1 MTIYVSGRQSGK
13 TTFLIRQ
20 SADTGAVI
28 VAPTCQMARYI
39 DSMARDLGLQIPP
52 PVTVADWI
60 RGLVRQPK
68 DHDKTYLVDELQM
81 ALHQLNVKAATIDK
95 NHEEMVRMF
104 RAKETCCTRCS
115 HRGVCQ
121 YKSECLAAQ
130 TAVDEVSV
138 RRPSKDDESIRS
150 IRLHD
155 IPWIEP
161 VELKCTYFRQDT
173 GAIR

>member
-81 ALHQLNVKAATIDK
+81 ALHQLNVKAATIDRNYEDVSYTHLIMASK
-95 NHEEMVRMF
+95 VRSGAFVM
-104 RAKETCCTRCS
+104 
-115 HRGVCQ
+115 G
-121 YKSECLAAQ
+121 
-130 TAVDEVSV
+130 
-138 RRPSKDDESIRS
+138 RR
-150 IRLHD
+150 IRL
-155 IPWIEP
+155 IKPGSLI
-161 VELKCTYFRQDT
+161 Q
-173 GAIR
+173 

>member
-60 RGLVRQPK
+60 DRN
-68 DHDKTYLVDELQM
+68 Y
-81 ALHQLNVKAATIDK
+81 
-95 NHEEMVRMF
+95 EEMVRMF
-104 RAKETCCTRCS
+104 GVKETCCTRCS
-115 HRGVCQ
+115 HRDVCQ
-121 YKSECLAAQ
+121 YKSEYLAAQ

-138 RRPSKDDESIRS
+138 RRPSKDDESISS

-173 GAIR
+173 GTIR

>member
-28 VAPTCQMARYI
+28 VAPTC
-39 DSMARDLGLQIPP
+39 
-52 PVTVADWI
+52 
-60 RGLVRQPK
+60 
-68 DHDKTYLVDELQM
+68 
-81 ALHQLNVKAATIDK
+81 
-95 NHEEMVRMF
+95 
-104 RAKETCCTRCS
+104 CTRCS

-121 YKSECLAAQ
+121 YKSEYLAAQ

>member
-1 MTIYVSGRQSGK
+1 MTVYIAGRQSGK
-13 TTFLIRQ
+13 TVFLIQQ

-39 DSMARDLGLQIPP
+39 DSMARDLGLRIPP

-68 DHDKTYLVDELQM
+68 EHDKTYLIDELQM
-81 ALHQLNVKAATIDK
+81 ALHQMNVKAATLDK
-95 NHEEMVRMF
+95 NYEEMVHMF
-104 RAKETCCTRCS
+104 GVKETCCIWCS
-115 HRGVCQ
+115 HKDVCQ
-121 YKSECLAAQ
+121 YKAEYLAAQ
-130 TAVDEVSV
+130 SAVDEVSV
-138 RRPSKDDESIRS
+138 RRPSKDDESIGS
-150 IRLHD
+150 IRLRD

-161 VELKCTYFRQDT
+161 VELKCTHFRPDT

>member
-81 ALHQLNVKAATIDK
+81 ALHQLNVKAATAPDAAIG
-95 NHEEMVRMF
+95 
-104 RAKETCCTRCS
+104 TCASTS
-115 HRGVCQ
+115 
-121 YKSECLAAQ
+121 
-130 TAVDEVSV
+130 
-138 RRPSKDDESIRS
+138 RS
-150 IRLHD
+150 IWRHKLL
-155 IPWIEP
+155 WM
-161 VELKCTYFRQDT
+161 R
-173 GAIR
+173 

>member
-52 PVTVADWI
+52 
-60 RGLVRQPK
+60 
-68 DHDKTYLVDELQM
+68 H
-81 ALHQLNVKAATIDK
+81 
-95 NHEEMVRMF
+95 
-104 RAKETCCTRCS
+104 
-115 HRGVCQ
+115 
-121 YKSECLAAQ
+121 KSEYLAAQ

>member
-81 ALHQLNVKAATIDK
+81 ALHQLNVKAATIDR
-95 NHEEMVRMF
+95 NYEEMVRMF
-104 RAKETCCTRCS
+104 
-115 HRGVCQ
+115 GV
-121 YKSECLAAQ
+121 K
-130 TAVDEVSV
+130 
-138 RRPSKDDESIRS
+138 
-150 IRLHD
+150 
-155 IPWIEP
+155 
-161 VELKCTYFRQDT
+161 
-173 GAIR
+173 